1 MGRVFLGEGN
11 DSIIVDTD
19 LPNPAIE
26 NFNMIET
33 GDGNDTITSKGVI
46 YNEGTI
52 NTGNGEDSIIADGGF
67 QSSWNGSVFL
77 GEGED
82 YIKGFGNGNFN
93 GGNGNDILELTSG
106 IYTFGISLGRGNFAK
121 NGIIMNTVGFEK
133 LIAGSISYDFTSL
146 TEGQTIIVA

>member
-1 MGRVFLGEGN
+1 MFLGEGN

-33 GDGNDTITSKGVI
+33 GDGNDIITSKGVI

-67 QSSWNGSVFL
+67 QSGSSGIMFL

-82 YIKGFGNGNFN
+82 YIKGFGSGDFN

-106 IYTFGISLGRGNFAK
+106 SYTFGISPAGGNFAK
-121 NGIIMNTVGFEK
+121 DGIIMNTVWFKK
-133 LIAGSISYDFTSL
+133 LIAGSTSYDFASL